1 MIARTGLAGYDPV
14 LTTAVGF
21 LSGIGF
27 IVITKKVLDQFG
39 HLKIGKDISSPLVY
53 STLPSP
59 HSLLFS
65 QLQFI
70 LCLLTFHL
78 INFSLLFSFLST
90 LLFSTH
96 FSLSRIPRRYAF
108 LLSFVTVANGFNY
121 LYFYLWR
128 HDMTWRRRYWRSI
141 GTEGRGSRFTILPSF
156 SLLFSHSSRLF
167 FCLFVSVYL
176 CCSIS
181 TICRTPQ
188 FNSIQFFSYPTVLS
202 FLLSYPFL
210 CPLPIGRTHNLR
222 YDPALSHRGYRNRG
236 VIRYVRAR
244 TLFSFIIFH
253 LLSLLD

>member
-1 MIARTGLAGYDPV
+1 MSPYVSPHQ
-14 LTTAVGF
+14 F
-21 LSGIGF
+21 LS
-27 IVITKKVLDQFG
+27 
-39 HLKIGKDISSPLVY
+39 
-53 STLPSP
+53 
-59 HSLLFS
+59 SLLFS
-65 QLQFI
+65 
-70 LCLLTFHL
+70 
-78 INFSLLFSFLST
+78 SLLFSFLST

-167 FCLFVSVYL
+167 FCLFVSVHL

-188 FNSIQFFSYPTVLS
+188 FNSI
-202 FLLSYPFL
+202 LLLPYRPFL
-210 CPLPIGRTHNLR
+210 PPLISFP
-222 YDPALSHRGYRNRG
+222 LSTADRSY
-236 VIRYVRAR
+236 
-244 TLFSFIIFH
+244 S
-253 LLSLLD
+253 